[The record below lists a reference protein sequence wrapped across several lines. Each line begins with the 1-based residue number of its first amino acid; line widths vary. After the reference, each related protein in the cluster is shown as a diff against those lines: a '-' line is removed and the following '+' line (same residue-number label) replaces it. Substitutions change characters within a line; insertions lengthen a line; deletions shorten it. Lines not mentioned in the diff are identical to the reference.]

1 MEMDRTS
8 IVGIVLIMLLFVTWQ
23 YVTAPTAEEIE
34 MEQRY
39 QDSIA
44 ALSDQ
49 ELLEENDPL
58 LAADRRDDDG
68 TSSDSLRQAQY
79 RGRFGAFAPAAFGED
94 EEVVL
99 ENDLIQLTFSTKGG
113 TIRRAEL
120 KNYDKVVEQDGNE
133 EVHLPLLLLNDEQNK
148 FEYIIPVN
156 GVSGEGIRTSDLYF
170 EPTVEGNTVFFRAPV
185 EGGGYFEQKYSL
197 EDGTYLIDYDV
208 RFERLNDA
216 IANTAGTVRLYW
228 ENHLDKI
235 EKNSQYEGNYST
247 LYYKPIGDDTDYCS
261 CTSDDVEELDEQPL
275 KWIAGSQQFF
285 TSALIADDRFA
296 SAVLT
301 TVADRERLRDD
312 ELKVLISEVNLPVGT
327 SASETFGMS
336 FYVGPNEFERL
347 RAIGYDLSD
356 VVSFG
361 SSIFGSINRWIIRP
375 LFNFL
380 ASFIGNMGISILV
393 LTLFVK
399 LLLYPLTYKMLV
411 SQSKMQVLK
420 PEIEKLKAKHKD
432 DAQAQQMETM
442 KLYQEY
448 GASPLGGCL
457 PMLVQM
463 PIWFALYR
471 FFPASI
477 SFRQENFLWA
487 NDLSTYDSILRL
499 PEWVPFMQGHL
510 SLFAVLW
517 AVTTVIYAYYNSRHM
532 DYSAQPMMK
541 YFQYVMPIAFL
552 GFFNSFAA
560 GLTAYLFFSNLFNII
575 QTVVTKNF
583 IIDNDKLRAKLEEN
597 KRKPK
602 KKGGFSARLQ
612 EALKEQQRQQAA
624 AQAKKGK

>member
-1 MEMDRTS
+1 M
-8 IVGIVLIMLLFVTWQ
+8 ILFVTWQ

-44 ALSDQ
+44 ALSDA
-49 ELLEENDPL
+49 ELREENDPPVTV
-58 LAADRRDDDG
+58 AAGDSVVG
-68 TSSDSLRQAQY
+68 IDSLQQAQY
-79 RGRFGAFAPAAFGED
+79 RTRFGAFAPAATGENR
-94 EEVVL
+94 EVVL

-120 KNYDKVVEQDGNE
+120 KNYAKVVEQDDNQE
-133 EVHLPLLLLNDEQNK
+133 TKLPLLLLNDEQNK

-156 GVSGEGIRTSDLYF
+156 GVAGDGVRSSNLFF
-170 EPTVEGNTVFFRAPV
+170 EPTVEGNTVFLRAPV
-185 EGGGYFEQKYSL
+185 TGGGYLEQKYSL
-197 EDGTYLIDYDV
+197 EDGSYLIDYDV
-208 RFERLNDA
+208 RFEGMNNIMA
-216 IANTAGTVRLYW
+216 SSEGIVQLYW

-261 CTSDDVEELDEQPL
+261 CTSDDTEELDEQPL
-275 KWIAGSQQFF
+275 KWVAGSQQFF
-285 TSALIADDRFA
+285 TSALIADDRFS

-301 TVADRERLRDD
+301 TVADRDRLPDD
-312 ELKVLISEVNLPVGT
+312 ELKVLISEINLPVGS

-380 ASFIGNMGISILV
+380 SSFIGNMGISILV

-457 PMLVQM
+457 PMVVQM

-499 PEWVPFMQGHL
+499 PEWIPFMQGHL
-510 SLFAVLW
+510 SLFAILW

-541 YFQYVMPIAFL
+541 YFQYIMPIAFL

-602 KKGGFSARLQ
+602 KKSGFSARLQ

>member
-8 IVGIVLIMLLFVTWQ
+8 IIGIVLIMLLFLTWQ
-23 YVTAPTAEEIE
+23 WVVAPSAADIE
-34 MEQRY
+34 QQQRY
-39 QDSIA
+39 QDSLA
-44 ALSDQ
+44 ALTET
-49 ELLEENDPL
+49 ELREGEELQPAVQTDVT
-58 LAADRRDDDG
+58 AA
-68 TSSDSLRQAQY
+68 TLSDSARLAKY
-79 RGRFGAFAPAAFGED
+79 GSRFGAFAASAAGTAED
-94 EEVVL
+94 VVL
-99 ENDLIQLTFSTKGG
+99 ENDLMKLTFNTKGG
-113 TIRRAEL
+113 TIRQAEL
-120 KNYDKVVEQDGNE
+120 KQYAKVVEQDDDT
-133 EVHLPLLLLNDEQNK
+133 EVRLPLLLLEDEKNK

-156 GVSGEGIRTSDLYF
+156 GVAGEGVRTSDLYF
-170 EPTVEGNTVFFRAPV
+170 QPTLEGNTLRLRAPV
-185 EGGGYFEQKYSL
+185 DGGGYFEQRYTL
-197 EDGTYLIDYDV
+197 ADGEYLIDYDIQ
-208 RFERLNDA
+208 FEGLSNV
-216 IANTAGTVRLYW
+216 IAATNGTVQLHW

-235 EKNSQYEGNYST
+235 EKNAQYEASYST
-247 LYYKPIGDDTDYCS
+247 LYYKPVDDDTDYCS
-261 CTSDDVEELDEQPL
+261 CTSDDTENLNDQAL
-275 KWIAGSQQFF
+275 KWVAGSQQFF

-301 TVADRERLRDD
+301 TVADRDRLQED
-312 ELKVLISEVNLPVGT
+312 ELKTLVSDIQIPVGA
-327 SASETFGMS
+327 SGSETVGMS

-380 ASFIGNMGISILV
+380 SGFIGNMGIAILV
-393 LTLFVK
+393 LTLLVK
-399 LLLYPLTYKMLV
+399 MLVYPLTYKMLV
-411 SQSKMQVLK
+411 SNTKMQVLK
-420 PEIEKLKAKHKD
+420 PEIEKIKAKHKD
-432 DAQAQQMETM
+432 DAQAAQMETM
-442 KLYQEY
+442 KMYQEY

-457 PMLVQM
+457 PMVLQM

-477 SFRQENFLWA
+477 QFRQENFLWA

-499 PEWVPFMQGHL
+499 PEWIPFMQGHL

-541 YFQYVMPIAFL
+541 YFQYIMPLAFL

-560 GLTAYLFFSNLFNII
+560 GLTCYLFFSNVFNIA
-575 QTVVTKNF
+575 QTVITKNV
-583 IIDNDKLRAKLEEN
+583 IIDQEKLLAKLNAN
-597 KRKPK
+597 KAKPK

-612 EALKEQQRQQAA
+612 EALAEQQRQAA
-624 AQAKKGK
+624 AAKKK

>member
-8 IVGIVLIMLLFVTWQ
+8 IIGIVLIMILFVTWQ
-23 YVTAPTAEEIE
+23 VVTAPTADEIE
-34 MEQRY
+34 TEQRY
-39 QDSIA
+39 QDSLA
-44 ALSDQ
+44 ALSEQ
-49 ELLEENDPL
+49 ELRADNDPVVTPEGGNG
-58 LAADRRDDDG
+58 A
-68 TSSDSLRQAQY
+68 DSLQQEQY
-79 RGRFGAFAPAAFGED
+79 RTRFGAFAPAAAGTD
-94 EEVVL
+94 EEVVV
-99 ENDLIQLTFSTKGG
+99 ENDLIKLTFSTKGG

-120 KNYDKVVEQDGNE
+120 KEYAKVVEQDDNE
-133 EVHLPLLLLNDEQNK
+133 EVRLPLLLLNDEANK
-148 FEYIIPVN
+148 FEYIIPTN
-156 GVSGEGIRTSDLYF
+156 GVSGEGVRSSDLYF
-170 EPTVEGNTVFFRAPV
+170 QPTVEGSTVILRAPV
-185 EGGGYFEQKYSL
+185 DGGGYLEQRYSL
-197 EDGTYLIDYDV
+197 KDGTYLVDYDV
-208 RFERLNDA
+208 RFEGLNTVM
-216 IANTAGTVRLYW
+216 ANNNGTVKLYW

-235 EKNSQYEGNYST
+235 EKNSDYEGNYST
-247 LYYKPIGDDTDYCS
+247 LYYKPVDDDTDYCS
-261 CTSDDVEELDEQPL
+261 CTSDDTEELDDQPL

-285 TSALIADDRFA
+285 TSALIADDRFS

-301 TVADRERLRDD
+301 TVADRDRLRDD
-312 ELKVLISEVNLPVGT
+312 ELKVLKSEILLPVGT
-327 SASETFGMS
+327 SASETVGMS
-336 FYVGPNEFERL
+336 FYIGPNEFERL

-375 LFNFL
+375 MFNFL
-380 ASFIGNMGISILV
+380 SSFIGNMGVSILV
-393 LTLFVK
+393 LTLIVK

-457 PMLVQM
+457 PMVVQM

-499 PEWVPFMQGHL
+499 PEWIPFMQGHL

-517 AVTTVIYAYYNSRHM
+517 AVTTVIYAYYNSLHM
-532 DYSAQPMMK
+532 DYSAQPAMK
-541 YFQYVMPIAFL
+541 YFQYIMPIAFL

-575 QTVVTKNF
+575 QTIVTKNF
-583 IIDNDKLRAKLEEN
+583 IIDQTKLRAKLEAN
-597 KRKPK
+597 KAKPK

>member
-8 IVGIVLIMLLFVTWQ
+8 IIGIVLIMLLFVTWQ
-23 YVTAPTAEEIE
+23 YVTAPSAEEIE
-34 MEQRY
+34 TEQRY

-44 ALSDQ
+44 ALSEQ
-49 ELLEENDPL
+49 ELREDNDPL
-58 LAADRRDDDG
+58 PVADADDPNG
-68 TSSDSLRQAQY
+68 QSDSTRRAGY
-79 RGRFGAFAPAAFGED
+79 RGRFGAFAASAFGEE
-94 EEVVL
+94 EEVTL
-99 ENDLIQLTFSTKGG
+99 ENDLLSLTFTTKGG

-120 KNYDKVVEQDGNE
+120 KEYAKVVEQDNDE
-133 EVHLPLLLLNDEQNK
+133 EVSLPLLLLNDEQNK

-156 GVSGEGIRTSDLYF
+156 GVSGEGVRSSDLYF
-170 EPTVEGNTVFFRAPV
+170 EPTVEGNTVILRAPV
-185 EGGGYFEQKYSL
+185 EGGGYLEQKYTL
-197 EDGTYLIDYDV
+197 EDGTYLVDYDV
-208 RFERLNDA
+208 RFEGLNTVMA
-216 IANTAGTVRLYW
+216 TTGGTVRLYW

-247 LYYKPIGDDTDYCS
+247 LYYKPVDDDTDYCS
-261 CTSDDVEELDEQPL
+261 CTSDDTEELDEQPL
-275 KWIAGSQQFF
+275 KWVAGSQQFF
-285 TSALIADDRFA
+285 TSALIADDRFS

-301 TVADRERLRDD
+301 TVADRDRLPDD
-312 ELKVLISEVNLPVGT
+312 ELKVLVSELNLPVG
-327 SASETFGMS
+327 SSPSETFGMS
-336 FYVGPNEFERL
+336 FYIGPNEFDRL

-375 LFNFL
+375 MFNFL
-380 ASFIGNMGISILV
+380 SGFIGNMGVSILV
-393 LTLFVK
+393 LTLIVK

-420 PEIEKLKAKHKD
+420 PEIEKLKAKNKD

-457 PMLVQM
+457 PMVVQM

-499 PEWVPFMQGHL
+499 PEWIPFMQGHL

-517 AVTTVIYAYYNSRHM
+517 AITTVIYAYYNSRHM

-541 YFQYVMPIAFL
+541 YFQYIMPIAFL

-583 IIDNDKLRAKLEEN
+583 IIDQTKLRAKLEAN
-597 KRKPK
+597 KAKPK
-602 KKGGFSARLQ
+602 KKNGFSQRLQ

>member
-8 IVGIVLIMLLFVTWQ
+8 IIGIVLIMILFVTWQ
-23 YVTAPTAEEIE
+23 YVTAPSAAEIE

-49 ELLEENDPL
+49 ELIEENDPEIVL
-58 LAADRRDDDG
+58 DNEVI
-68 TSSDSLRQAQY
+68 TSQTDSARQSEY
-79 RGRFGAFAPAAFGED
+79 RSRFGAFAPAAFGED

-113 TIRRAEL
+113 SIRRAEL
-120 KNYDKVVEQDGNE
+120 KNYEKIVEQDGNK

-156 GVSGEGIRTSDLYF
+156 GVSGEGIRSSDLYF
-170 EPTVEGNTVFFRAPV
+170 EPTVEGNTIFLRAPV
-185 EGGGYFEQKYSL
+185 DGGGYLEQKYTL
-197 EDGTYLIDYDV
+197 TDGTYLIDYDV
-208 RFERLNDA
+208 RFEGLNNV
-216 IANTAGTVRLYW
+216 IASSEGIVQLYW

-235 EKNSQYEGNYST
+235 EKNSQYESNYST

-275 KWIAGSQQFF
+275 KWVAGSQQFF
-285 TSALIADDRFA
+285 TSALIADDQFT

-301 TVADRERLRDD
+301 TIADRERLPDN
-312 ELKVLISEVNLPVGT
+312 ELKVLISEINLPVGT
-327 SASETFGMS
+327 SPSETFGMS

-356 VVSFG
+356 VVSYG

-375 LFNFL
+375 MFNFL
-380 ASFIGNMGISILV
+380 SGFIGNMGIAILV
-393 LTLFVK
+393 LTLIVK

-420 PEIEKLKAKHKD
+420 PEIEKLKSKHKD

-442 KLYQEY
+442 KMYQEY

-457 PMLVQM
+457 PMVVQM

-487 NDLSTYDSILRL
+487 NDLSTYDSILQL
-499 PEWVPFMQGHL
+499 PEWIPFMQGHL

-517 AVTTVIYAYYNSRHM
+517 AVTTVIYAYYNSMHM

-541 YFQYVMPIAFL
+541 YFQYIMPIAFL

-575 QTVVTKNF
+575 QTVVTKNL
-583 IIDNDKLRAKLEEN
+583 IIDQDKLRAKLEAN

-624 AQAKKGK
+624 TQSKKGK

>member
-8 IVGIVLIMLLFVTWQ
+8 IIGIVLIMLLFLTWQ
-23 YVTAPTAEEIE
+23 YVAAPSAAEIE
-34 MEQRY
+34 LEQRY

-44 ALSDQ
+44 ALTDN
-49 ELLEENDPL
+49 ELREASELTPVAEAVDPTVL
-58 LAADRRDDDG
+58 
-68 TSSDSLRQAQY
+68 SDSARTA
-79 RGRFGAFAPAAFGED
+79 RFGSRFGAFAASASGTAAD
-94 EEVVL
+94 VVL
-99 ENDLIQLTFSTKGG
+99 ENDLMKLTFSTKGG
-113 TIRRAEL
+113 SIRQAEL
-120 KNYDKVVEQDGNE
+120 KQYAKVVEQDDNS
-133 EVHLPLLLLNDEQNK
+133 EVRLPLLLLEDEKNK

-156 GVSGEGIRTSDLYF
+156 GVAGEGVRTSELYF
-170 EPTVEGNTVFFRAPV
+170 TPELSGNTLTLRAAV
-185 EGGGYFEQKYSL
+185 DGGGYFEQRYVL
-197 EDGTYLIDYDV
+197 EDGTYLIDYDI
-208 RFERLNDA
+208 RFEGLNA
-216 IANTAGTVRLYW
+216 AMANTNGTVRLHW
-228 ENHLDKI
+228 ENYLDKI
-235 EKNSQYEGNYST
+235 EKNSQYESSYST
-247 LYYKPIGDDTDYCS
+247 LYYKPIDEGTDYCS
-261 CTSDDVEELDEQPL
+261 CTSDDTEELDDEPL
-275 KWIAGSQQFF
+275 KWVAGSQQFF
-285 TSALIADDRFA
+285 TSALIADDRFT

-301 TVADRERLRDD
+301 TVADVDRLPAD
-312 ELKVLISEVNLPVGT
+312 ELKLLVSDLNLPVGT

-380 ASFIGNMGISILV
+380 SSFIGNMGIAILV
-393 LTLFVK
+393 LTLLVK
-399 LLLYPLTYKMLV
+399 MLVYPLTYKMLV
-411 SQSKMQVLK
+411 SNTKMQVLK

-432 DAQAQQMETM
+432 DSQAAQVETM

-457 PMLVQM
+457 PMVLQM

-477 SFRQENFLWA
+477 TFRQENFLWA
-487 NDLSTYDSILRL
+487 NDLSTYDSIMRL
-499 PEWVPFMQGHL
+499 PEWIPFMQGHL

-541 YFQYVMPIAFL
+541 YFQYIMPLMFL

-560 GLTAYLFFSNLFNII
+560 GLTCYLFFSNVFNIA
-575 QTVVTKNF
+575 QTVITKNF
-583 IIDNDKLRAKLEEN
+583 IIDESKLRAKLDAN
-597 KRKPK
+597 KAKPK
-602 KKGGFSARLQ
+602 KKGGFSERLQ
-612 EALKEQQRQQAA
+612 NALKEQQR
-624 AQAKKGK
+624 AQASQGKKK

>member
-8 IVGIVLIMLLFVTWQ
+8 IIGIVLIMILFVTWQ
-23 YVTAPTAEEIE
+23 VVTAPTADEIE
-34 MEQRY
+34 TEQRY
-39 QDSIA
+39 QDSLA
-44 ALSDQ
+44 ALSEQ
-49 ELLEENDPL
+49 ELRADNDPVVTPEGGEG
-58 LAADRRDDDG
+58 A
-68 TSSDSLRQAQY
+68 DSLQQVQY
-79 RGRFGAFAPAAFGED
+79 RSRFGAFAPSAAGTD
-94 EEVVL
+94 EEVVV
-99 ENDLIQLTFSTKGG
+99 ENDLIKLTFSTKGG

-120 KNYDKVVEQDGNE
+120 KEYAKVVEQDDKE
-133 EVHLPLLLLNDEQNK
+133 EVRLPLLLLNDQANK
-148 FEYIIPVN
+148 FEYIIPTN
-156 GVSGEGIRTSDLYF
+156 GVSGEGVRSSDLYF
-170 EPTVEGNTVFFRAPV
+170 QPTVEGNTVTLRAPV
-185 EGGGYFEQKYSL
+185 DGGGYFEQRYSL
-197 EDGTYLIDYDV
+197 KDGTYLVDYDV
-208 RFERLNDA
+208 RFEGLNTVM
-216 IANTAGTVRLYW
+216 ANNNGAVKLYW

-235 EKNSQYEGNYST
+235 EKNSDYEGNYST
-247 LYYKPIGDDTDYCS
+247 LYYKPVDDDTDYCS
-261 CTSDDVEELDEQPL
+261 CTSDDTEELDDQHL

-285 TSALIADDRFA
+285 TSALIADDRFT

-301 TVADRERLRDD
+301 TVADRDRLRDD
-312 ELKVLISEVNLPVGT
+312 ELKVLKSEILIPVGT
-327 SASETFGMS
+327 SASETVGMS
-336 FYVGPNEFERL
+336 FYIGPNEFERL

-375 LFNFL
+375 MFNFL
-380 ASFIGNMGISILV
+380 SSFIGNMGVSILV
-393 LTLFVK
+393 LTLIVK

-457 PMLVQM
+457 PMVVQM

-499 PEWVPFMQGHL
+499 PEWIPFMQGHL

-517 AVTTVIYAYYNSRHM
+517 AITTVIYAYYNSRHM
-532 DYSAQPMMK
+532 DYSAQPAMK
-541 YFQYVMPIAFL
+541 YFQYIMPIAFL

-575 QTVVTKNF
+575 QTIVTKNF
-583 IIDNDKLRAKLEEN
+583 IIDQTKLRAKLEAN
-597 KRKPK
+597 KAKPK